1 MKNLITL
8 LLVISAS
15 IGAYA
20 QDEETNIKTGWNV
33 GGVPAITYNTDL
45 GFQYGVV
52 LNLFDYGD
60 GTKYPSYNQM
70 FYIEAS
76 RFTKGS
82 SIYRIMFNSETL
94 IPGISLTSDLAYLTD
109 QAFDFYGYNGY
120 DAVYNQTWTD
130 DEQADDIYKTR
141 MFYKTDRKLFR
152 FKNDLNG
159 RLAGDYW
166 KWNAGFEI
174 RSFNIDKVDIEKLN
188 KGKDEDDPKRLP
200 EEEETLYEKYLRW
213 GILGD
218 EEADGGFI
226 TTIKG
231 GITYDSR
238 DFKSNAMKGIWFET
252 GVEASPSFIS
262 EVGFAKF
269 YAIWRQYF
277 TIVPED
283 LSLAYR
289 LGYQTTIGGEVPFYY
304 QNQIITSVLSGAT
317 SEGLGGSKNL
327 RGVQRNRIIGDG
339 LFYGNVELRWKAFR
353 FNLINQ
359 NFYIGLVAFS
369 DFGMVTKKV
378 DFTIPVL
385 EDGAGEPDEGLN
397 ETDFFL
403 SDNESMHVSAGAG
416 LRIVMNENFIIAADF
431 GKAFNEQDGNSGF
444 YIGLNY
450 LF

>member
-1 MKNLITL
+1 MKKFIALFI
-8 LLVISAS
+8 VISAS
-15 IGAYA
+15 LGVYA
-20 QDEETNIKTGWNV
+20 QDEEVNVKKGWNI

-60 GTKYPSYNQM
+60 GSKYPEYNQM

-120 DAVYNQTWTD
+120 DAIYNQTWTD
-130 DEQADDIYKTR
+130 DELVDDYKTR
-141 MFYKTDRKLFR
+141 MFYKSDRKLFR

-166 KWNAGFEI
+166 KWNAGLEI
-174 RSFNIDKVDIEKLN
+174 KNFQLGMVDYDKLN
-188 KGKDEDDPKRLP
+188 KGRDESDPKYLDP
-200 EEEETLYEKYLRW
+200 DEETLYEKYYRW
-213 GILGD
+213 GLLD
-218 EEADGGFI
+218 EDESDGGFI
-226 TTIKG
+226 TTIKAG
-231 GITYDSR
+231 VTYDSR
-238 DFKSNAMKGIWFET
+238 DFKANAMKGIWFET
-252 GVEASPSFIS
+252 GIEASPSFLS
-262 EVGFAKF
+262 EAGFAKF

-283 LSLAYR
+283 LSFAYR
-289 LGYQTTIGGEVPFYY
+289 LGYQTTIAGDVPFYY
-304 QNQIITSVLSGAT
+304 QNQIITSVLSGTT

-339 LFYGNVELRWKAFR
+339 LFYGNAEFRWKAVR

-359 NFYIGLVAFS
+359 NFYLGLVAFS
-369 DFGMVTKKV
+369 DFGMVTKNMDVV
-378 DFTIPVL
+378 DPIL
-385 EDGAGEPDEGLN
+385 DLPDADSDYHEADYFA
-397 ETDFFL
+397 T
-403 SDNESMHVSAGAG
+403 DNESMHISAGAG